1 MKNSVEVLWKKL
13 RERSLIDEAFD
24 PSHDLEKDLGFDSL
38 GRVELAT
45 LLEEEFGI
53 RLGQTAIGQTKT
65 ASDVLKHL
73 LYEVPILPRKK
84 QVAQWS
90 ERLKDPPA
98 ERIVEDFCLKR
109 GRIGKIFVK
118 LIKLVVLVL
127 LRLCFRLKITG
138 VEKIPDRGP
147 FLVCP
152 NHQSFLDPLLLY
164 ALLPDETLYIAFEG
178 SFRRPPLLWIVRFS
192 RLLLTG
198 QGGSVPECLKLAYEG
213 LRRGMI
219 VCVFPEGTRSKTNGL
234 LKPRLG
240 SGILSCEASAPILP
254 VLIHGA
260 TGVFSPHH
268 PGFRFCKIKLEIGEP
283 IFPPTD
289 QADPPTNYQ
298 RTLELWTQAILQMQD
313 NRTVEVSK

>member
-1 MKNSVEVLWKKL
+1 MNHSAELLWKKL
-13 RERSLIDEAFD
+13 RERSLVAEDFD
-24 PSHDLEKDLGFDSL
+24 PSRELEKDLGFDSL
-38 GRVELAT
+38 QQVELIT
-45 LLEEEFGI
+45 LFEEEFSI
-53 RLGQTAIGQTKT
+53 RIERERMGKINTAT
-65 ASDVLKHL
+65 DLLKL
-73 LYEVPILPRKK
+73 LREVPDSTRKK

-90 ERLKDPPA
+90 ERLKDPPE
-98 ERIVEDFCLKR
+98 ERIVEDFCLRR

-118 LIKLVVLVL
+118 LIKLAVLFL

-138 VEKIPDRGP
+138 KEKIPDRGP
-147 FLVCP
+147 FLICP

-178 SFRRPPLLWIVRFS
+178 SFRRPPLSWIVRFS

-219 VCVFPEGTRSKTNGL
+219 VCVFPEGTRSNTNGL

-240 SGILSCEASAPILP
+240 SGILSCEASAPIFP
-254 VLIHGA
+254 VLIQGA
-260 TGVFSPHH
+260 TGVLSPQH
-268 PGFRFCKIKLEIGEP
+268 PAFRFCKIKLEIGEP
-283 IFPPTD
+283 ILPSTD

-313 NRTVEVSK
+313 NRTV